1 MKNDRMFKLLYLLLE
16 RGTMTAPQLSR
27 ILEVSPR
34 TVYRDVEALSMAGV
48 PVYATSGKGGGIS
61 LMPGYTFN
69 KALLSDQEQNQLLFS
84 IQSLKAADQDVEAL
98 LSKLGGAF
106 QKASRNWIEVDFSRW
121 GLTQTDSTRFALL
134 KNAILGKQVLQLTYC
149 GVSGDATQRSVHPLK
164 LIYKDKH
171 WYLQAYCLRA
181 NDFRL
186 FKVGRIVDVAPTGDV
201 FFEEYEGEIPPI
213 EIAAPS
219 FSTVAIKLHISANL
233 AFRIYD
239 EFDPQCVTRQDDG
252 SFIVDVGYPID
263 GWVVGYLFSFGTAV
277 KVLQPPHLREQ
288 LAQYAQTIA
297 DHHKT

>member
-27 ILEVSPR
+27 ILEVSAR

-106 QKASRNWIEVDFSRW
+106 QKSSRSWIEVNFSRW
-121 GLTQTDSTRFALL
+121 GMTEADSTRFALL
-134 KNAILGKQVLQLTYC
+134 KNAILGKQVLALTYC
-149 GVSGDATQRSVHPLK
+149 GTSGDTTQRSIHPLK

-171 WYLQAYCLRA
+171 WYLQAFCLRA
-181 NDFRL
+181 NGFRL
-186 FKVGRIVDVAPTGDV
+186 FKVGRIVDVAPAGEL
-201 FFEEYEGEIPPI
+201 FSEEYDDEIPPI
-213 EIAAPS
+213 EIIPPPHA
-219 FSTVAIKLHISANL
+219 TIAIKLHVSASL

-239 EFDPQCVTRQDDG
+239 EFDPGNVTRQADG
-252 SFIVDVGYPID
+252 SFIVDVHYPID
-263 GWVVGYLFSFGTAV
+263 DWVVGYLFSFGTAV
-277 KVLQPPHLREQ
+277 EILQPPGLREQ
-288 LAQYAQTIA
+288 LAQYAQSIA
-297 DHHKT
+297 NHHKT